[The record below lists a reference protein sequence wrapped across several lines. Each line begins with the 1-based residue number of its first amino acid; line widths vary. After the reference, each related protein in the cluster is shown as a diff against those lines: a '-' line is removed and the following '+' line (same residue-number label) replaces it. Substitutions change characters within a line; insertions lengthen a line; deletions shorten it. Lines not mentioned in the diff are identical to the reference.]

1 MLDETFAVASYVR
14 SRDGSTDLTS
24 LTNRVYYVE
33 QVVVNVDDDVTL
45 SNRNYLVSVDATSKD
60 IIVTLPTA
68 SFGEGRTCTVTK
80 VDSSS
85 HIVTIDSTSL
95 IAGESSFDLLLQ
107 YESLTLFSNG
117 TEWMVK

>member
-14 SRDGSTDLTS
+14 SRDGNSDLTI
-24 LTNRVYYVE
+24 LYGMVGDLETIVTNAT
-33 QVVVNVDDDVTL
+33 DDVIL
-45 SNRNYLVSVDATSKD
+45 SARNHFVSVDATAKD
-60 IIVTLPTA
+60 IVVTLPTA
-68 SFGEGRTCTVTK
+68 LVGLGKTCTVTK
-80 VDSSS
+80 KDSSS

-95 IAGESSFDLLLQ
+95 IAGETSFDLLLQ